1 MDTNG
6 HQSPERIRAGLS
18 HPIIDADGH
27 WLEFITR
34 DDFRDFT
41 FANAVRLWGTGNP
54 SFFAGPAVAKAA
66 AALLAETPAGVGR

>member
-6 HQSPERIRAGLS
+6 HQSPER
-18 HPIIDADGH
+18 
-27 WLEFITR
+27 TR

-41 FANAVRLWGTGNP
+41 FANAVRLWGSGNP
-54 SFFAGPAVAKAA
+54 SFFEGAAVADAA